1 MTLITVTKET
11 DKAMDAKTVK
21 LSKGGNVRWLMRAR
35 TAQDPNYTDARE
47 RKNSLAARTESG
59 LDGNWKILT
68 IATKETDKAMD
79 AKTVR
84 LPKAGSASL
93 FAKTV
98 RERKFTNAKENQ
110 LAKMDSELDTSYMI
124 LTTVTKGKEPLVVAR
139 TVKW

>member
-1 MTLITVTKET
+1 MTLITV
-11 DKAMDAKTVK
+11 
-21 LSKGGNVRWLMRAR
+21 
-35 TAQDPNYTDARE
+35 
-47 RKNSLAARTESG
+47 
-59 LDGNWKILT
+59 
-68 IATKETDKAMD
+68 TKETDKAMD

-139 TVKW
+139 TVKLSKGGNVR

>member
-11 DKAMDAKTVK
+11 DKVEAAKTVK
-21 LSKGGNVRWLMRAR
+21 
-35 TAQDPNYTDARE
+35 
-47 RKNSLAARTESG
+47 
-59 LDGNWKILT
+59 
-68 IATKETDKAMD
+68 
-79 AKTVR
+79 

-139 TVKW
+139 TVKLSKGGNVR